1 LLFTFSFFF
10 CSYFIPVFFAHVV
23 SSLAYP
29 NLLVNKKLGCCCCG
43 GGDLVKGKEFISEM
57 FGKGLHP
64 NNMFF
69 G

>member
-1 LLFTFSFFF
+1 
-10 CSYFIPVFFAHVV
+10 
-23 SSLAYP
+23 
-29 NLLVNKKLGCCCCG
+29 VNKKLGCCCCCG
-43 GGDLVKGKEFISEM
+43 GELVKGKEFISEM